1 MQWLLIFK
9 LLVLLT
15 VVNGAPI
22 IATKLFGR
30 FLNQQLDCGAA
41 FIDGRS
47 ILGSSKTVRGSYF
60 QLWRLAHLRQY
71 SVSTG

>member
-15 VVNGAPI
+15 VANGVPV

-30 FLNQQLDCGAA
+30 FLNQQLDRGAV
-41 FIDGRS
+41 FIDGRP
-47 ILGSSKTVRGSYF
+47 ILEARKRYAGSYF
-60 QLWRLAHLRQY
+60 QLWRLAPLLQC